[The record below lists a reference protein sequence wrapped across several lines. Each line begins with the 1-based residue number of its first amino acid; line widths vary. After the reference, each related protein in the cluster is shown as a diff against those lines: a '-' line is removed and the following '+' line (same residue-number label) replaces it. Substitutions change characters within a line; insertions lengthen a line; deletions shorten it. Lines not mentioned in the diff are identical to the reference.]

1 MKKVKPYA
9 ATPARGQALL
19 SYQNRLAPE
28 VQMPLYEAETLER
41 AGGGNF
47 LLQSDCLSACAW
59 MRKENIRPDLVYIDP
74 PFASGA
80 DYAKKIHLRN
90 GGEIKNGNSALG
102 ELAMYGDIWQKEDY
116 LNWMYERLIA
126 IREVMSEHAS
136 IYVHLDWHVGYY
148 VKVLMDEVFGEDNF
162 HNGIIWNYG
171 GRGGK
176 ATSGQFPRNHDMLL
190 FYSKDGEPRYEN
202 VFVEHAVD
210 IKDARHHGLLK
221 DEEGRWFHH
230 APRGH
235 YTDASVR
242 QLESEGRIYRNSRG
256 TIRIKY
262 FHRSDE
268 KYIYVKKLVGDVWDD
283 IPDAMH
289 TPPSERT
296 DYPTQKPEALLKRI
310 IQASSDEGM
319 LVADFFSGSG
329 TTAKVAHDLGRRFV
343 ACDIGQNAVQTS
355 RDRLRE
361 SGAKLDVM
369 KIKDGVRLF
378 RNPKQT
384 EKLLSLIPGWDSD
397 TEGGYWDGKI
407 TDPSSDGKG
416 EYAPVKL
423 IPVGQRLT
431 MQIVIAVLDAAG
443 QADEKTAVIIYA
455 QKDAEVSQEAV
466 DAEAKRYQRANAKIV
481 IKSIDE
487 LLDDKA
493 AYLFAEDSA
502 ELKVSAKGG
511 ERRVQIQKFYS
522 PYLQDKI
529 REHNEKHG
537 GKLDGKKKVIQIS
550 DTGLELVER
559 VQFGS
564 TGKDGAW
571 QSAPMPED
579 APPSD
584 QKIKGDYHPVP
595 AAATQI
601 KIRSIAGD
609 EITLNLDKEKTP
621 PPQKAKR

>member
-1 MKKVKPYA
+1 MKKIKPYA

-19 SYQNRLAPE
+19 NYQNRLAPE

-59 MRKENIRPDLVYIDP
+59 MREQNIRPDLVYIDP

-102 ELAMYGDIWQKEDY
+102 EEAMYGDIWQKEDY

-126 IREVMSEHAS
+126 IREVMSERGS
-136 IYVHLDWHVGYY
+136 IYVHLDWHIGHY
-148 VKVLMDEVFGEDNF
+148 VKVLMDEVFGEGNF
-162 HNGIIWNYG
+162 RNEIVWHYENKLRDGRKMIWQS
-171 GRGGK
+171 
-176 ATSGQFPRNHDMLL
+176 ASDFIL
-190 FYSKDGEPRYEN
+190 FYTKSDSWDFNPQYM
-202 VFVEHAVD
+202 D
-210 IKDARHHGLLK
+210 
-221 DEEGRWFHH
+221 
-230 APRGH
+230 
-235 YTDASVR
+235 
-242 QLESEGRIYRNSRG
+242 LESPKRYAKIVKVDGKKISVKDKNGNSL
-256 TIRIKY
+256 
-262 FHRSDE
+262 
-268 KYIYVKKLVGDVWDD
+268 YVETDKKLMDNVLRIGMLTGNGEST
-283 IPDAMH
+283 A
-289 TPPSERT
+289 
-296 DYPTQKPEALLKRI
+296 YPTQKPEALLKRI

-343 ACDIGQNAVQTS
+343 VCDIGQNAVQTS
-355 RDRLRE
+355 RDRLLK

-416 EYAPVKL
+416 ECTPVKL

-431 MQIVIAVLDAAG
+431 MQTVIAVLEAAG

-455 QKDAEVSQEAV
+455 QKDGEVSQEAV
-466 DAEAKRYQRANAKIV
+466 DKEAKKYRRANAAIV
-481 IKSIDE
+481 LKSIDE

-529 REHNEKHG
+529 REHNKKQE

-564 TGKDGAW
+564 TDKDGAW

-579 APPSD
+579 TPPPK

>member
-1 MKKVKPYA
+1 MKKIKPYA

-19 SYQNRLAPE
+19 NYQNRLAPE

-41 AGGGNF
+41 AGGGNL

-59 MRKENIRPDLVYIDP
+59 MREKNIRPDLVYIDP

-102 ELAMYGDIWQKEDY
+102 EEAMYGDIWQKEDY

-136 IYVHLDWHVGYY
+136 IYVHLDWHIGHY
-148 VKVLMDEVFGEDNF
+148 VKVLMDEVFGEGNF
-162 HNGIIWNYG
+162 RNEIVWFYHDTPGRSDDCFPRKHDTLFYYAKSEEFVFNPDDVRVEILERSKERYKTPRELG
-171 GRGGK
+171 GRKYVGG
-176 ATSGQFPRNHDMLL
+176 
-190 FYSKDGEPRYEN
+190 E
-202 VFVEHAVD
+202 
-210 IKDARHHGLLK
+210 
-221 DEEGRWFHH
+221 
-230 APRGH
+230 
-235 YTDASVR
+235 AS
-242 QLESEGRIYRNSRG
+242 
-256 TIRIKY
+256 
-262 FHRSDE
+262 E
-268 KYIYVKKLVGDVWDD
+268 KGKIPEDVWT
-283 IPDAMH
+283 IPS
-289 TPPSERT
+289 PKGNSSERT
-296 DYPTQKPEALLKRI
+296 NYPTQKPEALLKRI

-355 RDRLRE
+355 RDRLLK

-431 MQIVIAVLDAAG
+431 MQIVAVVLEEAG
-443 QADEKTAVIIYA
+443 KADEKAAVIIYA
-455 QKDAEVSQEAV
+455 QKDGEVSQEAV
-466 DAEAKRYQRANAKIV
+466 DKEARKYRRANAKVV

-584 QKIKGDYHPVP
+584 QKIQGDYHPVP

-609 EITLNLDKEKTP
+609 EITLNLDKTP

>member
-1 MKKVKPYA
+1 MKKIKPYA

-90 GGEIKNGNSALG
+90 GGEIKNGDSALG

-126 IREVMSEHAS
+126 IREVMSERGN
-136 IYVHLDWHVGYY
+136 IYVHLDWHIGHY
-148 VKVLMDEVFGEDNF
+148 VKVLMDEVFGEGNF
-162 HNGIIWNYG
+162 INEIIWCYERARPGGMNFKRVHDTILLYAKGDNYAFNPVYVE
-171 GRGGK
+171 R
-176 ATSGQFPRNHDMLL
+176 
-190 FYSKDGEPRYEN
+190 KDGRAQGAKNTEYE
-202 VFVEHAVD
+202 
-210 IKDARHHGLLK
+210 G
-221 DEEGRWFHH
+221 
-230 APRGH
+230 
-235 YTDASVR
+235 
-242 QLESEGRIYRNSRG
+242 
-256 TIRIKY
+256 
-262 FHRSDE
+262 
-268 KYIYVKKLVGDVWDD
+268 KLCPSWWSD
-283 IPDAMH
+283 IPSFGTAM
-289 TPPSERT
+289 TAKERVG
-296 DYPTQKPEALLKRI
+296 YPTQKPEKLLKRI
-310 IQASSDEGM
+310 IEASSDEGM

-329 TTAKVAHDLGRRFV
+329 TAAKVAHDLGRRFV
-343 ACDIGQNAVQTS
+343 ACDIGQNAAQTS
-355 RDRLRE
+355 RDRLLK

-407 TDPSSDGKG
+407 TDPSSGGKG
-416 EYAPVKL
+416 ECAPVKL

-431 MQIVIAVLDAAG
+431 MQTVIAVLEAAG

-455 QKDAEVSQEAV
+455 QKDGEVSQEAV
-466 DAEAKRYQRANAKIV
+466 DKEAKKYRRANAAIV
-481 IKSIDE
+481 LKSIDE

-502 ELKVSAKGG
+502 KLKVSAKGG

-529 REHNEKHG
+529 RDHNKKQE

-564 TGKDGAW
+564 TDKDGAW

-579 APPSD
+579 APPPK

-621 PPQKAKR
+621 PPKKAKR

>member
-1 MKKVKPYA
+1 MKKIKPYA

-19 SYQNRLAPE
+19 NYQNRLAPE

-80 DYAKKIHLRN
+80 NYAKKIHLRN

-102 ELAMYGDIWQKEDY
+102 EEAMYGDIWQKEDY

-126 IREVMSEHAS
+126 IREVMSERGS
-136 IYVHLDWHVGYY
+136 IYVHLDWHIGHYA
-148 VKVLMDEVFGEDNF
+148 KVLMDEVFGEGNF
-162 HNGIIWNYG
+162 INEIVWGYRIQGVGKRTWARKHDIILVYG
-171 GRGGK
+171 KSEEYVFNALKERVIYNKPFIGTQVESPLKELSESDKEKITRHVSEGTPIPDK
-176 ATSGQFPRNHDMLL
+176 YKRYL
-190 FYSKDGEPRYEN
+190 FN
-202 VFVEHAVD
+202 V
-210 IKDARHHGLLK
+210 
-221 DEEGRWFHH
+221 
-230 APRGH
+230 H
-235 YTDASVR
+235 YTDV
-242 QLESEGRIYRNSRG
+242 Y
-256 TIRIKY
+256 IR
-262 FHRSDE
+262 
-268 KYIYVKKLVGDVWDD
+268 DVWDAD
-283 IPDAMH
+283 ETKPLISGS
-289 TPPSERT
+289 SEYVN
-296 DYPTQKPEALLKRI
+296 YPTQKPEGLLKRI

-355 RDRLRE
+355 RDRLLK

-407 TDPSSDGKG
+407 TDPSSGGKG

-431 MQIVIAVLDAAG
+431 MQIVAVVLEEAG
-443 QADEKTAVIIYA
+443 KADEKAAVIIYA
-455 QKDAEVSQEAV
+455 QKDGEVSQEAV
-466 DAEAKRYQRANAKIV
+466 DKEARKYRRANAKVV

-537 GKLDGKKKVIQIS
+537 DKLDGKKKVIQIS

-584 QKIKGDYHPVP
+584 KKIKGDYHPVP